1 MKASVNESFIVGFDI
16 SDDVYLSTMV
26 VLRRDKD
33 GLRQV
38 NVFSGKEAEELYN
51 KIAKRK
57 EKENE

>member
-1 MKASVNESFIVGFDI
+1 MSKSVNESYIVGFDI
-16 SDDVYLSTMV
+16 SDDVELSTMV

-38 NVFSGKEAEELYN
+38 NVFTGKEAGELYY
-51 KIAKRK
+51 KITKRE

>member
-16 SDDVYLSTMV
+16 SDDVELSTMV

-38 NVFSGKEAEELYN
+38 NVLNGKDAEEFYYKLT
-51 KIAKRK
+51 KK
-57 EKENE
+57 EEK

>member
-1 MKASVNESFIVGFDI
+1 MSKSVNESYIVGFDI
-16 SDDVYLSTMV
+16 SEDVNLSTMV

-38 NVFSGKEAEELYN
+38 NVFTGNEAVELYN

-57 EKENE
+57 EKEK